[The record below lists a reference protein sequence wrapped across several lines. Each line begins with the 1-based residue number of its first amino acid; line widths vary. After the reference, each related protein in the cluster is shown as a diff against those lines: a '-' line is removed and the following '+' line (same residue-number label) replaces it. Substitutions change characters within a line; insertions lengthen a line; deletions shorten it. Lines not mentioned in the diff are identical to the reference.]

1 VSNEEDAL
9 AAFKETRAVLSWV
22 LTQLVTFKPPFEQL
36 GDYIEPSKFL
46 GIQRRGRM
54 MKVGEVWHLG
64 VFLMGTDGTL
74 FRAGDTVRTEDAL
87 HTEHNSAYKAERR
100 EYAHAA
106 FRAGYKPG
114 TVVNFG
120 VSRINLDV
128 ESLSTPTGPLF
139 VRGRNAYVRWRS
151 GAADDE
157 AVLFK
162 DYMAERLEL
171 LLNPPVG
178 ATD

>member
-1 VSNEEDAL
+1 VTAEDDAL
-9 AAFKETRAVLSWV
+9 ASFSETRAVLSWV

-36 GDYIEPSKFL
+36 GDYIAPSKFL

-54 MKVGEVWHLG
+54 MKIGEVWHLG

-74 FRAGDTVRTEDAL
+74 FRAGETIRSEDSFHAG
-87 HTEHNSAYKAERR
+87 HNSAYKVERR
-100 EYAHAA
+100 EYANAA
-106 FRAGYKPG
+106 FRAGYAPG
-114 TVVNFG
+114 TVVNFNTA
-120 VSRINLDV
+120 RISLDI
-128 ESLSTPTGPLF
+128 ESLATPTGPLF
-139 VRGRNAYVRWRS
+139 VRGRNVYVRWRT

-171 LLNPPVG
+171 LLNPPAG
-178 ATD
+178 ATN

>member
-1 VSNEEDAL
+1 MTTDDDAL

-36 GDYIEPSKFL
+36 GDYVAPSTFL
-46 GIQRRGRM
+46 GIKRRARM

-64 VFLMGTDGTL
+64 VFLLGTDGTL
-74 FRAGDTVRTEDAL
+74 FRAGETVRAEDAL
-87 HTEHNSAYKAERR
+87 HSGHNSAYKAERR
-100 EYAHAA
+100 EFANAA

-128 ESLSTPTGPLF
+128 DSMHTPDGPLF
-139 VRGRNAYVRWRS
+139 VRGPHAFVRWRT

-171 LLNPPVG
+171 LLNPPAG

>member
-1 VSNEEDAL
+1 VSTDDDAL

-36 GDYIEPSKFL
+36 GDYVGPSKFL
-46 GIQRRGRM
+46 GIQRRARM

-74 FRAGDTVRTEDAL
+74 FRAGDTVRAEDAL

-100 EYAHAA
+100 ELAHAA

-128 ESLSTPTGPLF
+128 DSLNTPTGPLF
-139 VRGRNAYVRWRS
+139 VRGRNAFVRWRS

-157 AVLFK
+157 AVPFK

-171 LLNPPVG
+171 LLNPPAG